1 MKTLI
6 ITALLTAATIST
18 FANTEGKEKNEVTR
32 QAKELAMNEQLFE
45 SMDYTGE
52 VQVTFTIDEQ
62 DRIQITEVDTD
73 DFSLEY
79 HIRKSLQ
86 NAKVAASETMAGR
99 TLSFVIDFVSSK

>member
-6 ITALLTAATIST
+6 ITALFTAVT
-18 FANTEGKEKNEVTR
+18 FTSYANFEGEEKNEVTR
-32 QAKELAMNEQLFE
+32 QDKDLAMNEQLFE
-45 SMDYTGE
+45 TMDYTGE
-52 VQVTFTIDEQ
+52 VQVTFTVDEQ

-86 NAKVAASETMAGR
+86 NAKVAASESMAGR